1 MIVPNLGE
9 VPDGIEGI
17 LCSFSANDGAFES
30 FSATSSAKSQNIPSI
45 PSDRYIRHTT
55 FAPIGEHGQQLIEQA
70 RVAIIGLGALGSN
83 SADLLARAGV
93 GFLRIIDRDHVSLS
107 NLPRCSLYT
116 EQDAADAIPKAIA
129 AKSHLSKINSEITI
143 EEVNID
149 VNTSNIESLIA
160 DVDIVVDATDNFK
173 TRYLLNE
180 ACHKLKKPWVY
191 AGVLAGFGAT
201 MVVSPRGPCFKC
213 LAPTQPHDNN
223 DFDCETYGVFS
234 SVPVILAALQVVSVI
249 KYIVGGPVIPGRYV
263 AIDIWNMTLDE
274 IDIAQNPNCP
284 CCMREEYDCLGA

>member
-1 MIVPNLGE
+1 M
-9 VPDGIEGI
+9 
-17 LCSFSANDGAFES
+17 
-30 FSATSSAKSQNIPSI
+30 TSQK
-45 PSDRYIRHTT
+45 DRYIRHTT

-83 SADLLARAGV
+83 SADLLTRAGV
-93 GFLRIIDRDHVSLS
+93 GFLRIIDRDHVSVS
-107 NLPRCSLYT
+107 NLPRCSLYN
-116 EQDAADAIPKAIA
+116 EQDAACAVPKAIA
-129 AKSHLSKINSEITI
+129 AKAHLSAINSEITI

-149 VNTSNIESLIA
+149 VDPNNIESLIV

-191 AGVLAGFGAT
+191 AGVLAGCGAT
-201 MVVSPRGPCFKC
+201 IVILPEGPCFRC
-213 LAPTQPHDNN
+213 LAPTKPHDSS

-249 KYIVGGPVIPGRYV
+249 KFLVGEPIIPGRYV
-263 AIDIWNMTLDE
+263 AIDIWNNTLDE
-274 IDIAQNPNCP
+274 IEVAQNPTCI
-284 CCMREEYDCLGA
+284 CCMREDYEYLK